1 MFNVCSEI
9 SVLCV
14 LYSDVQLV
22 NQLMLRRGTGT
33 MRLLGRN
40 DVLLWTHGGRQVKL
54 HIFALILQYCYD
66 NNFYEA
72 IRVECYCFPNHTF
85 LVQFGGISG
94 EFGQAVNVGSYFGEM
109 LFSQNT
115 HGETKQT

>member
-1 MFNVCSEI
+1 MCMYVHVCSEI

-22 NQLMLRRGTGT
+22 NQLMLRHGTGT

-54 HIFALILQYCYD
+54 HVSVLILQLC
-66 NNFYEA
+66 
-72 IRVECYCFPNHTF
+72 
-85 LVQFGGISG
+85 
-94 EFGQAVNVGSYFGEM
+94 
-109 LFSQNT
+109 
-115 HGETKQT
+115 